1 MQRNL
6 VCVDVETTGL
16 SKQTDRI
23 IQLSAVKFDKNFKM
37 LDRWNHYIK
46 PSGTF
51 TINEKAKEVH
61 GIDEKTLDNLG
72 EKLKDLIPDF
82 LKFIEDC
89 DYVTYNGNNFDIA
102 MLYADF
108 EREGAEFPIEG
119 RKFYD
124 VMSMERKLR
133 PGNLGAVFQR
143 YTGQT
148 MEEAGLAA
156 HDSQADVIATM
167 TVMQKQ
173 FETHN
178 LNWEEVGEWQENQ
191 MISPEGSIRNA
202 GTSETGDLLVFAV
215 GKYRDSD
222 VFDIMQKDADY
233 CRWWSTNVAT
243 TYTRNKVRAYV
254 QKRLV
259 ETKKEQKKKGSSKQK
274 SKK

>member
-1 MQRNL
+1 MQRNC

-23 IQLSAVKFDKNFKM
+23 IQLSAVKFDKNFKIVGS
-37 LDRWNHYIK
+37 WNHYIK
-46 PSGTF
+46 PSGKF

-82 LKFIEDC
+82 IKFIEGC
-89 DYVTYNGNNFDIA
+89 DYVTFNGNNFDIA

-108 EREGAEFPIEG
+108 EREGAEFPIED

-133 PGNLGAVFQR
+133 PGNLGAVYQR

-148 MEEAGLAA
+148 MEEAGLNA
-156 HDSQADVIATM
+156 HNSSSDVLATM
-167 TVMQKQ
+167 EVMRHQ

-202 GTSETGDLLVFAV
+202 GNSETGDLLVFAV

-222 VFDIMQKDADY
+222 IFDIMQKDADY

-243 TYTRNKVRAYV
+243 TYTRNKVRNYV

-259 ETKKEQKKKGSSKQK
+259 ETKKAQKKSGNTKPK